1 MFFDGNA
8 KRISWVIQTN
18 NSNIEQ
24 KSDHAEIYSDK
35 ITNQQS
41 KYIGLHVGIFWGI
54 GTFIIK
60 NQDIVKIAIDNNQ
73 IFNHLSSGKNNNDA
87 FIEKRI
93 FFIKQLIK
101 HRKLKI
107 QYELISSDK
116 NLATKILSKT
126 VKEQKHK
133 SPDDNH

>member
-24 KSDHAEIYSDK
+24 KRDHADIYSDK
-35 ITNQQS
+35 VTIQQS

-60 NQDIVKIAIDNNQ
+60 NQDIVKIAIDNKQ
-73 IFNHLSSGKNNNDA
+73 IFEHLSSGQKNNDV
-87 FIEKRI
+87 FIEKRTY
-93 FFIKQLIK
+93 FIKQLIA

-107 QYELISSDK
+107 QYEFISSDK
-116 NLATKILSKT
+116 NLAAKILSKT
-126 VKEQKHK
+126 V
-133 SPDDNH
+133 